1 MTCPSHSVLSLLT
14 YMTLNSQSKHVFVL
28 MECQPELIAEALGD
42 DCELAFA
49 RWANGKSNGL

>member
-1 MTCPSHSVLSLLT
+1 
-14 YMTLNSQSKHVFVL
+14 MTLNSQSKHVFEL